1 MSRTA
6 PWVIAVAVLAAV
18 PLAGLGKYPLHLLI
32 MILLWSF
39 IYTSWSLMGRFGL
52 VSFGHG
58 AFMGTGAYVVT
69 MLWNHFGVTPWIGIP
84 LGVAL
89 AVVVAVLIG
98 YPCFRFRITG
108 HYFALVTL
116 ALTEVARLVIIA
128 LRDQTGGSLGV
139 TPKTALAG
147 GESFS
152 LFALQFADKAV
163 FFYIALVFWLAAL
176 WVWRRVDRSMARYA
190 MLAISQEEDAAA
202 SVGVNVTRTKL
213 VITVLSAAMT
223 ALGGALYGQ
232 YQLYVNPDTVS
243 GIGIS
248 LQIVFAVIA
257 GGMYVQLGPTVGAVF
272 TLLLAEGLRVA
283 VGHDVHGLD
292 TFIYGFL
299 LVIFII
305 YMPNGILGKILER
318 WGRRGTA
325 VPAAAPAR
333 CRGLE
338 AGRQDR
344 GHVDDRLDRVR
355 HVDGRLAARRKLGSR
370 RVHRPAG
377 QRGDGHEPGAED
389 ADGDG
394 VGPLAGLR
402 PLRVVGVELPRAD
415 GLAGAQLDLDRE
427 IARGRDRLAHDR
439 APFAVRVVDR
449 HDSSVRDATPR
460 RRRVLPRTR

>member
-1 MSRTA
+1 VIPRA
-6 PWVIAVAVLAAV
+6 LPWVLAAALAVV
-18 PLAGLGKYPLHLLI
+18 PLLGVGNYPLHLLI

-39 IYTSWSLMGRFGL
+39 VYTSWSLMGRFGL

-58 AFMGTGAYVVT
+58 AFMGIGAYVVT
-69 MLWNHFGVTPWIGIP
+69 MLWNHFGLTPWLGIP

-89 AVVVAVLIG
+89 AAGVAVLIG
-98 YPCFRFRITG
+98 YPCFRFKITG

-147 GESFS
+147 GEPFS
-152 LFALQFADKAV
+152 LYALQFADKAA
-163 FFYIALVFWLAAL
+163 FFYIALVFWLGAL
-176 WVWRRVDRSMARYA
+176 WVWGWVDRSMARYA
-190 MLAISQEEDAAA
+190 MEAISQEEDAAA
-202 SVGVNVTRTKL
+202 SVGVSVTRTKL
-213 VITVLSAAMT
+213 AITVLSAAMT

-257 GGMYVQLGPTVGAVF
+257 GGMYVQLGPTVGAMF
-272 TLLLAEGLRVA
+272 TLLLAEGLRIA

-318 WGRRGTA
+318 RTKRGVGGR
-325 VPAAAPAR
+325 PAAT
-333 CRGLE
+333 
-338 AGRQDR
+338 
-344 GHVDDRLDRVR
+344 
-355 HVDGRLAARRKLGSR
+355 
-370 RVHRPAG
+370 PAG
-377 QRGDGHEPGAED
+377 
-389 ADGDG
+389 
-394 VGPLAGLR
+394 
-402 PLRVVGVELPRAD
+402 
-415 GLAGAQLDLDRE
+415 
-427 IARGRDRLAHDR
+427 
-439 APFAVRVVDR
+439 
-449 HDSSVRDATPR
+449 
-460 RRRVLPRTR
+460 